1 MSFKKFIFILLIA
14 YAIYFA
20 LISMGYVKKDFVVE
34 DESATFLQKIIAL
47 ITPLSPQEK
56 DEGIREKVAALN
68 LELSV
73 EKGNL
78 KRYEEWRADAEANP
92 PAWEYARQ
100 KLRAELEKD
109 RRPKM
114 KEKIEYLKKEIVKLN
129 DN

>member
-14 YAIYFA
+14 YVIYFA

-56 DEGIREKVAALN
+56 DEGIRERVAALS

-73 EKGNL
+73 EEGNL
-78 KRYEEWRADAEANP
+78 KRYEEWRREAEANP
-92 PAWEYARQ
+92 PA
-100 KLRAELEKD
+100 
-109 RRPKM
+109 
-114 KEKIEYLKKEIVKLN
+114 
-129 DN
+129 

>member
-34 DESATFLQKIIAL
+34 DESATSLQKFIAL

-56 DEGIREKVAALN
+56 DEGIRERVAALS

-73 EKGNL
+73 EEGNL

-92 PAWEYARQ
+92 PA
-100 KLRAELEKD
+100 
-109 RRPKM
+109 
-114 KEKIEYLKKEIVKLN
+114 
-129 DN
+129 